1 LPPRHILLGVL
12 VAVAW
17 GVNFV
22 AIHVGVAAFPPLLFA
37 SLRFT
42 FVAFPAVLLLPRPRV
57 ELRWVLGV
65 GAFLLGGQFAF
76 LFVSIHEGLP
86 AGLASIVAQL
96 QVLFTISLAVVLLG
110 ERPRPAQLA
119 GAAVALAGI
128 AVIGAGRAH
137 GVPLGAFL
145 LCVCGAAS
153 WGVGNVFNRRAQA
166 PDALALIVWASL
178 VPPLPLAAL
187 SLALDGPHRVAHA
200 FTTLDAGGVLALA
213 YVVVVSTVFGYG
225 AWTWLLHRHPASR
238 VAPFS
243 LLAPPIAIASTWVAL
258 GERPNAAELA
268 GAAIVLAGL
277 VVATSAARV
286 RPAAVL
292 VPQAVA
298 AETPSS

>member
-1 LPPRHILLGVL
+1 VPSRHILLGVAI
-12 VAVAW
+12 AVVW

-37 SLRFT
+37 ALRFT

-57 ELRWVLGV
+57 ALRWVLGV
-65 GAFLLGGQFAF
+65 GTFLLGGQFAL
-76 LFVSIHEGLP
+76 LFVAIHAGLP
-86 AGLASIVAQL
+86 AGLASIVVQL
-96 QVLFTISLAVVLLG
+96 QVLFTTVLAVVLLG

-137 GVPLGAFL
+137 AVPLGAFL
-145 LCVCGAAS
+145 LCVGGAAS

-187 SLALDGPHRVAHA
+187 SLALDGAHRDAHA
-200 FTTLDAGGVLALA
+200 FATLDAGGVLALA
-213 YVVVVSTVFGYG
+213 YVVVLSTVFGYG

-243 LLAPPIAIASTWVAL
+243 LLVPPVAIVSAWVAL
-258 GERPNAAELA
+258 GERPNAAELV

-277 VVATSAARV
+277 VLVTTAVRA
-286 RPAAVL
+286 RPATAL
-292 VPQAVA
+292 VAQPGA
-298 AETPSS
+298 AESSG